1 MEKTKINLIPN
12 GPMVVE
18 GEFVV
23 NDKNGNLLATKEKA
37 YLCRC
42 GGSANKPFCDGSHKK
57 IEFKD

>member
-1 MEKTKINLIPN
+1 MEKTKISLIPN

-18 GEFVV
+18 GEFLV
-23 NDKNGNLLATKEKA
+23 NDKNGNPVETKEKA

-42 GGSANKPFCDGSHKK
+42 GASVNKPFCDGSHKK